1 MATSLATTD
10 DAQLILK
17 LYELRTAPSL
27 RTARAWVTQNFWP
40 ASAADVLKVFRG
52 GQSQENDYI
61 RQVGSYWDMAISFV
75 LHGALSL
82 ELFVDCNA
90 EPFFIYAKMLP
101 FLPELRGQM
110 PTYMLK
116 TEALVERSPEA
127 KARVEGMLKQIAARS
142 APEAPLGNSG
152 T

>member
-27 RTARAWVTQNFWP
+27 RDARAWVTQGFWP
-40 ASAADVLKVFRG
+40 TSAADVLAVFRG
-52 GQSQENDYI
+52 GKSQENDYV

-101 FLPELRGQM
+101 FLPELRMQM
-110 PTYMLK
+110 PTYQLK
-116 TEALVERSPEA
+116 TEALVERSPAA
-127 KARVEGMLKQIAARS
+127 KARVEGMLKDIAARHATS
-142 APEAPLGNSG
+142 AS
-152 T
+152 